1 MKTENTSRIFAI
13 GGMILLAA
21 ISRVLPHP
29 PNFAPITAMALFG
42 GAYFN
47 DKRLAFLV
55 PLGAMLISD
64 SIIGF
69 HSTQP
74 IIYACFALI
83 TLIGFRLQNNKSIGK
98 ITLATLAGSTLFFI
112 VTNFAVWIMSD
123 FYPHTASGLMMC
135 YAAGIPFYDS
145 SLLSSPALNT
155 FLGDL
160 TFSAVFFGAFALAE
174 KKIPA
179 LVQR

>member
-1 MKTENTSRIFAI
+1 MKTENKNRLFAI

-21 ISRVLPHP
+21 ISRILPHP

-47 DKRLAFLV
+47 DKRLAFIV
-55 PLGAMLISD
+55 PLMAMIISD

-69 HSTQP
+69 HSTQL
-74 IIYACFALI
+74 IVYACFALI
-83 TLIGFRLQNNKSIGK
+83 TLLGFRLQNNKSIGK
-98 ITLATLAGSTLFFI
+98 IALASLAGSTIFFI
-112 VTNFAVWIMSD
+112 VTNLAVWIMGD
-123 FYPHTASGLMMC
+123 FYPHTVSGLMMC
-135 YAAGIPFYDS
+135 YAAGVPFYDS
-145 SLLSSPALNT
+145 SILSSPALNT

-160 TFSAVFFGAFALAE
+160 TFSAVFFGTFALAE

-179 LVQR
+179 LVRK

>member
-1 MKTENTSRIFAI
+1 MKTENKNRLFAI

-21 ISRVLPHP
+21 ISRILPHP

-47 DKRLAFLV
+47 DKRLAFIV
-55 PLGAMLISD
+55 PLMAMIISD

-69 HSTQP
+69 HSTQL
-74 IIYACFALI
+74 IVYACFALI
-83 TLIGFRLQNNKSIGK
+83 TLLGFRLQNNKSIGK
-98 ITLATLAGSTLFFI
+98 IALASLAGSTIFFI
-112 VTNFAVWIMSD
+112 VTNFAVWIMGD
-123 FYPHTASGLMMC
+123 FYPHTVSGLMMC
-135 YAAGIPFYDS
+135 YAAGVPFYDS
-145 SLLSSPALNT
+145 SILSSPALNT

-160 TFSAVFFGAFALAE
+160 TFSAVFFGTFALAE

-179 LVQR
+179 LVRK